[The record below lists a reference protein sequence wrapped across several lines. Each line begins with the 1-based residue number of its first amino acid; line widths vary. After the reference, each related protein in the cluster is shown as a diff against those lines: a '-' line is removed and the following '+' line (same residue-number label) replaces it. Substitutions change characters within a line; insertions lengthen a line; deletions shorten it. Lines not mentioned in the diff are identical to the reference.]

1 LAKLEQEKEN
11 FAKSIELY
19 KEHFAKIKKFNDLR
33 TVNEYSQDAF
43 ALYENLNLAFDK
55 VR

>member
-19 KEHFAKIKKFNDLR
+19 KEDFTKIKKFNDLR
-33 TVNEYSQDAF
+33 TVNEYSSDAF
-43 ALYENLNLAFDK
+43 ALNENLCLAAEK